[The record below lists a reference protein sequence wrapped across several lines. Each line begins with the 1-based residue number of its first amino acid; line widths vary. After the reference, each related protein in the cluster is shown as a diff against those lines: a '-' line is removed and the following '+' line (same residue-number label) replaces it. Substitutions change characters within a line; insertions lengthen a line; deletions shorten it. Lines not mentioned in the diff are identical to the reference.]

1 MFLVL
6 VSSMLACLLQV
17 SAFLWLLEQGLAVHS
32 QLKCSDKRLMAL

>member
-17 SAFLWLLEQGLAVHS
+17 SAFLWLLEQGLAIHS